1 MRTVVLQDRMIKSTQ
16 SPQAGFLAS
25 QGYRLVQRLEAVYR
39 GITTAT
45 VRFTG
50 GARRGQGRKICH
62 LVNQR
67 LAPDSL

>member
-1 MRTVVLQDRMIKSTQ
+1 MIKPSYC
-16 SPQAGFLAS
+16 PRLGFLVS

-39 GITTAT
+39 GITTAA

-50 GARRGQGRKICH
+50 GARRGQGRKISH

-67 LAPDSL
+67 LAADSR

>member
-1 MRTVVLQDRMIKSTQ
+1 MIKSTQ
-16 SPQAGFLAS
+16 SPQAGFLVS

-50 GARRGQGRKICH
+50 GARRGQGRKI
-62 LVNQR
+62 
-67 LAPDSL
+67 